1 MKKNIEY
8 KIDFFEISNKE
19 RTNVEEAGLCIVNKI
34 LEKKQRDSLVDYNS
48 SHSLTKLSRSSAQ
61 QDDSKRCCWGEV

>member
-34 LEKKQRDSLVDYNS
+34 LEKRQRDSLVD
-48 SHSLTKLSRSSAQ
+48 
-61 QDDSKRCCWGEV
+61 

>member
-1 MKKNIEY
+1 MNK

-34 LEKKQRDSLVDYNS
+34 LEKRQRDSLVDYNS
-48 SHSLTKLSRSSAQ
+48 SHSSTKLSRSSA
-61 QDDSKRCCWGEV
+61 